1 MTDLPYPADTPRKRE
16 DLPDKGAG
24 SPAPWGLRAAARL
37 LDLFV
42 IYELWNLLIL
52 VLGIERG
59 VNSQMPV
66 DLWARLLFPVMFI
79 VYETVTIARFG
90 QTFGKFI
97 CRVKVVQWS
106 DGALP
111 SPRES
116 AIRALVPG
124 VFLLIAFIGGP
135 FFYAAAIAVVIY
147 LTSVADTLYRGIHE
161 KTSNT
166 IELLA
171 PRGLSRR
178 N

>member
-1 MTDLPYPADTPRKRE
+1 
-16 DLPDKGAG
+16 
-24 SPAPWGLRAAARL
+24 
-37 LDLFV
+37 
-42 IYELWNLLIL
+42 
-52 VLGIERG
+52 
-59 VNSQMPV
+59 MPV

-79 VYETVTIARFG
+79 VYETVTVARFG
-90 QTFGKFI
+90 QTLGKFI

-106 DGALP
+106 DGAVP

-166 IELLA
+166 IELFA
-171 PRGLSRR
+171 PGGLSRKK
-178 N
+178 

>member
-1 MTDLPYPADTPRKRE
+1 MTDLPYPAETPRKRE

-59 VNSQMPV
+59 ANSQMPV

-79 VYETVTIARFG
+79 VYETVTIATFG
-90 QTFGKFI
+90 QTLGKLI

-106 DGALP
+106 DGQPP
-111 SPRES
+111 SPLES
-116 AIRALVPG
+116 TIRAIVPG

-135 FFYAAAIAVVIY
+135 FFYAAGIAVVVY
-147 LTSVADTLYRGIHE
+147 LTSVADSLYRGIHE
-161 KTSNT
+161 KASNT

-171 PRGLSRR
+171 PRGLSQKK
-178 N
+178 

>member
-1 MTDLPYPADTPRKRE
+1 VTDLPYPADTPRKRE
-16 DLPDKGAG
+16 DLPGKGAG

-42 IYELWNLLIL
+42 IYELWNLLIFL
-52 VLGIERG
+52 LGIPRG
-59 VNSQMPV
+59 
-66 DLWARLLFPVMFI
+66 LEARLLFPVMFI
-79 VYETVTIARFG
+79 VYETVTVARFG
-90 QTFGKFI
+90 QTLGKFLF
-97 CRVKVVQWS
+97 RVKVVQWS
-106 DGALP
+106 DGHLP
-111 SPRES
+111 TPRES

-166 IELLA
+166 IELFAPGGLA
-171 PRGLSRR
+171 RR
-178 N
+178 K

>member
-1 MTDLPYPADTPRKRE
+1 MTDLPYPAETPRKRE

-42 IYELWNLLIL
+42 IYELWNLLIFL
-52 VLGIERG
+52 LGIPRG
-59 VNSQMPV
+59 
-66 DLWARLLFPVMFI
+66 LEARLLFPVMFI
-79 VYETVTIARFG
+79 VYETVTVARFG
-90 QTFGKFI
+90 QTLGKFLFRI
-97 CRVKVVQWS
+97 KVVQWS
-106 DGALP
+106 DGHLP
-111 SPRES
+111 TPLES

-124 VFLLIAFIGGP
+124 VFLLLAFIGGP
-135 FFYAAAIAVVIY
+135 FIYAAAIAVVIY

-171 PRGLSRR
+171 PRGLAVKK
-178 N
+178 

>member
-1 MTDLPYPADTPRKRE
+1 VSNLPYPANTPRKRD

-42 IYELWNLLIL
+42 IYELWNLVITL
-52 VLGIERG
+52 LGVERG
-59 VNSQMPV
+59 PNSQMPV
-66 DLWARLLFPVMFI
+66 DLWARLLFPVIFI
-79 VYETVTIARFG
+79 VYEAVLVGLYG
-90 QTFGKFI
+90 QTLGKFL

-106 DGALP
+106 DGELP
-111 SPRES
+111 TPRES

-124 VFLLIAFIGGP
+124 VFLVIAFIGGQL
-135 FFYAAAIAVVIY
+135 FYAAAIAVVIY
-147 LTSVADTLYRGIHE
+147 LTAIADTLYRGVHE

-171 PRGLSRR
+171 PRGLARKK
-178 N
+178 

>member
-1 MTDLPYPADTPRKRE
+1 MTDLPYPAETPRKRE

-42 IYELWNLLIL
+42 IYELWNLLIFL
-52 VLGIERG
+52 LGIPRG
-59 VNSQMPV
+59 
-66 DLWARLLFPVMFI
+66 LEARLLFPVMFI
-79 VYETVTIARFG
+79 VYETVTVARFG
-90 QTFGKFI
+90 QTLGKFLFRI
-97 CRVKVVQWS
+97 KVVQWS
-106 DGALP
+106 DGHLP

-135 FFYAAAIAVVIY
+135 FIYAAAIAVVIY

-166 IELLA
+166 IELFAPGGLA
-171 PRGLSRR
+171 RR
-178 N
+178 K